1 MISYPE
7 KTQWYTGNMQP
18 QSLVGFREIS
28 HTADWELEVWAPD
41 LGSLLEQAARGMYH
55 LTELKLSSHPRLT
68 RKFEISFLEPE
79 TLLIDF
85 LTELIY
91 LTESEELAFDEFNF
105 QFDGDQLIALV
116 NGAKIDSLS
125 KEIKAATYHNLDI
138 RESRDGL
145 VANIVFDV

>member
-1 MISYPE
+1 MHPGSAY
-7 KTQWYTGNMQP
+7 
-18 QSLVGFREIS
+18 GFREIS

-41 LGSLLEQAARGMYH
+41 LKSLLEHAARGMYH
-55 LTELKLSSHPRLT
+55 LTDLKLAHHPQLT
-68 RKFEISFLEPE
+68 RELEILFREPE

-91 LTESEELAFDEFNF
+91 LTESERIAFDEFNL
-105 QFDGDQLIALV
+105 QLKGNQLNALLV
-116 NGAKIDSLS
+116 GSKIESLA
-125 KEIKAATYHNLDI
+125 KEIKAATYHKLEI